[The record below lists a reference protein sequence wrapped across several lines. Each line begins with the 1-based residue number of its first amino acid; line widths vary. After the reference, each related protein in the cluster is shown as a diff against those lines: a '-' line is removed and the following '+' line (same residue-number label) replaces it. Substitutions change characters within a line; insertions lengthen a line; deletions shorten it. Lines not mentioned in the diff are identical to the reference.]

1 MQEEQI
7 RRAATE
13 LALRIAGKYIDEET
27 HGGPE
32 GAADMFLDFYTRI
45 YARLAQKN
53 ASSYFRRSAG
63 SVSDLGKVPP
73 VSL

>member
-45 YARLAQKN
+45 YSRLAQKTQVRIPV
-53 ASSYFRRSAG
+53 ARTG
-63 SVSDLGKVPP
+63 QVCDLGKVPP